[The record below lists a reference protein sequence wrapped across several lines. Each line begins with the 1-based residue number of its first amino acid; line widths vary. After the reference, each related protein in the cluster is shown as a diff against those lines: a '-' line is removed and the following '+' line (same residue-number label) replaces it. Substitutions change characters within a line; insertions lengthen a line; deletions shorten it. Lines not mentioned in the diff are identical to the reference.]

1 MCGPISPPTY
11 NRYKYFVTFLDKATR
26 DLEVSLLYTKDK
38 VYKTFV
44 EFKNKAENN
53 SSNKRIRLY
62 TTDGGG
68 EFVNRRFR
76 DLFAEKGI
84 TH

>member
-1 MCGPISPPTY
+1 
-11 NRYKYFVTFLDKATR
+11 
-26 DLEVSLLYTKDK
+26 
-38 VYKTFV
+38 V

-84 TH
+84 THQIAPPYTKEPSGLIERPNRTLLDKVRAILSLANLPNYF